1 MSNTILFIA
10 TCLLASIAVLA
21 LLVGFV
27 FVAVYLLFK
36 LGDLLYDLLGI

>member
-21 LLVGFV
+21 LLVGFA
-27 FVAVYLLFK
+27 FVAAFLLFK
-36 LGDLLYDLLGI
+36 LAGWLYDILGI